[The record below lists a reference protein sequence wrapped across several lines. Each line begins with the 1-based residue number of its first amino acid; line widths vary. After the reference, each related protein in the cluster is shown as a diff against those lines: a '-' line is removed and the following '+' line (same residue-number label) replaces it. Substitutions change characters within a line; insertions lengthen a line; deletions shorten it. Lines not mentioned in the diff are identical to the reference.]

1 VCGCAPAAGRG
12 LPHLLAFPPAAGSS
26 STLIVNDDSG
36 RSGADAEHNLVPPG
50 VIGAEYLA
58 LKKSGTMSSKSMLS
72 TPQRDP

>member
-1 VCGCAPAAGRG
+1 LSCG
-12 LPHLLAFPPAAGSS
+12 PAAGSS

-36 RSGADAEHNLVPPG
+36 RSGAEAEHNLVPHG

-58 LKKSGTMSSKSMLS
+58 LKKSGTVSSKSMLA